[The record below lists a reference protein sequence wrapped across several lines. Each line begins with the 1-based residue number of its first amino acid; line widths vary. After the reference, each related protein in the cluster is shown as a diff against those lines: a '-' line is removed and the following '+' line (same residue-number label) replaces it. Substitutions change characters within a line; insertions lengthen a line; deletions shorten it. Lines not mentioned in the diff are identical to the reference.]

1 MPNARNP
8 IVDSIRVLP
17 RQPDFLERKVGSRGE
32 IFFDDQ
38 DIALRLYDGN
48 IPGGVALLRAD
59 LENLEGSLG
68 AVVSATPPVGP
79 QPGTIWFNSTNG
91 RQLIYFNT
99 VWVQPTPSLYS
110 QGGSQTSLTFPS
122 EPETNDTFTNGID
135 TWVWLGTYWG
145 IQNVVDPE
153 YTDLTVTNTITGSV
167 SDISNHDLN
176 DLGNVNALNPD
187 NGAVLA
193 YNTTNNTWES
203 VTLTSTFNGGTIA
216 NPLIINNSTAST
228 TTTSGALRVTGGVG
242 IGGALAVGTY
252 VDLRFRGE
260 LRFSDS
266 DNTNYLGFRA
276 PASVPSNLT
285 WTLPSNDGSSG
296 QVLTTNGAGV
306 LSWST
311 ASGGGGGGASNP
323 PGGLDTAIQFNNSG
337 SFGGSSSLTFN
348 SETSTLTSAAVA
360 ITAETASTTTTTGS
374 LVTAGGVGIAGQ
386 LNVGGATNKFTAA
399 TASSSTTTGAMV
411 IAGGAGIGGNVNVG
425 GTVNIATAPTSSTHA
440 ATKGYVDSN
449 VLAFS
454 IAFGV

>member
-17 RQPDFLERKVGSRGE
+17 RQPDFLERKVGTRGE

-48 IPGGVALLRAD
+48 IPGGIALLRAD

-68 AVVSATPPVGP
+68 AVVSATPPIGP

-110 QGGSQTSLTFPS
+110 QGGTQTSLTFPVD
-122 EPETNDTFTNGID
+122 PEINDTFTNGID
-135 TWVWLGTYWG
+135 TWIWLDTYWG
-145 IQNVVDPE
+145 VKNLVDPE

-167 SDISNHDLN
+167 SDISNHNLN
-176 DLGNVNALNPD
+176 DLGNVAALNPE

-193 YNTTNNTWES
+193 YNTESESWES
-203 VTLTSTFNGGTIA
+203 ITLTSTFNGGTIT
-216 NPLIINNSTAST
+216 NPLIINNNNSSTS
-228 TTTSGALRVTGGVG
+228 TTSGALRVTGGLGV
-242 IGGALAVGTY
+242 GGAVNVGTY
-252 VDLRFRGE
+252 IDLKTRGE
-260 LRFSDS
+260 LRFSDA
-266 DNTNYLGFRA
+266 DNSNYVSFKA
-276 PASVPSNLT
+276 PASVASNIT
-285 WTLPSNDGSSG
+285 WTLPGNDGSSG
-296 QVLTTNGAGV
+296 QVLSTNGSGV
-306 LSWST
+306 LSWAT
-311 ASGGGGGGASNP
+311 ASGSGGGESNP
-323 PGGLDTAIQFNNSG
+323 PGGLDSAVQFNNSG
-337 SFGGSSSLTFN
+337 TFGGSSSLTFN
-348 SETSTLTSAAVA
+348 AETSTLTSAS
-360 ITAETASTTTTTGS
+360 ITVTASTVSTTTTTGS
-374 LVTAGGVGIAGQ
+374 LVAAGGVGIAGQ
-386 LNVGGATNKFTAA
+386 LNVGGTTNKFTAA
-399 TASSSTTTGAMV
+399 TSSSSTTTGAMV

-425 GTVNIATAPTSSTHA
+425 GTVNIETAPTSSTHA

>member
-17 RQPDFLERKVGSRGE
+17 RQPDFLERKVGTRGE
-32 IFFDDQ
+32 IFFDNQ
-38 DIALRLYDGN
+38 DIALRLYDGDT
-48 IPGGVALLRAD
+48 PGGIALLRAD

-110 QGGSQTSLTFPS
+110 QGGSQTALTFPS
-122 EPETNDTFTNGID
+122 TPALNDTFTNGID
-135 TWVWLGTYWG
+135 TWIWAGTYWG
-145 IQNVVDPE
+145 IKNVVDPE

-167 SDISNHDLN
+167 SDISNHVLN
-176 DLGNVNALNPD
+176 DLGNVNALNPE

-193 YNTTNNTWES
+193 YNTSNSEWES
-203 VTLTSTFNGGTIA
+203 VTLTSTFNGGTIT
-216 NPLIINNSTAST
+216 NPLIINNNAAST
-228 TTTSGALRVTGGVG
+228 TTTSGALRVTGGLGV
-242 IGGALAVGTY
+242 GGAVNIGTY
-252 VDLRFRGE
+252 LDLRFRGE
-260 LRFSDS
+260 LRFSDT
-266 DNTNYLGFRA
+266 DNSNYISFKA
-276 PASVPSNLT
+276 PSSVSSNVT
-285 WTLPSNDGSSG
+285 WTLPGNDGSAG
-296 QVLTTNGAGV
+296 QVLSTNGAGV
-306 LSWST
+306 LSWAT
-311 ASGGGGGGASNP
+311 ASGGGSGESNP
-323 PGGLDTAIQFNNSG
+323 PGGLDTAVQFNNAG
-337 SFGGSSSLTFN
+337 VFGGSSSLTFN
-348 SETSTLTSAAVA
+348 AESSTLTAAA
-360 ITAETASTTTTTGS
+360 ISVTATTASTTTTTGS
-374 LVTAGGVGIAGQ
+374 LVTAGGLGVAGQ

-399 TASSSTTTGAMV
+399 TSSSSTTTGAMV